1 MRPREYILG
10 AKSSSIRSLLM
21 RKNLIIASL
30 IFTALFLWL
39 VSGLVFNEAEG
50 EPAAAISEQQLLAKP
65 KVEQQRA
72 TVRAAI
78 SKAEK
83 RARLLVLR
91 GRTESKRSV
100 DVKAEIAGNV
110 VERAVERGS
119 RVESGDVLCQ
129 LAIDDRDASVAEARA
144 ALKDAQIDYQGI
156 LKLQQQ
162 GLQSETA
169 IARAGA
175 QLESA
180 KAQLRRQDL
189 NLARTRIVAPFS
201 GVVENLHMNKGDYA
215 TPGAICATLIDLDPM
230 LVSADVTEAEVE
242 NIEVGNFVSGTTSNG
257 AAIVGTLTFIGMQ
270 SDPLTRTYPVEIT
283 VENSDYSLR
292 SGLTTTARIKL
303 DEVFAH
309 KVSPALFTLNDA
321 GDFGVRTIGDNNVV
335 DFYKVEII
343 EDTVEGVWIIGLPD
357 TVKLITVGQEFVLAG
372 QAIDP
377 VYPADS
383 VNEASQ

>member
-1 MRPREYILG
+1 
-10 AKSSSIRSLLM
+10 M